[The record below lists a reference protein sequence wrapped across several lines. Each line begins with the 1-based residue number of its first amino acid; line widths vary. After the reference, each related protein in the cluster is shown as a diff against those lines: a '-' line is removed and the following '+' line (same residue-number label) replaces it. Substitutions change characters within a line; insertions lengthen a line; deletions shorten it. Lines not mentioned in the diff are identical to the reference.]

1 MEENVS
7 DGRILGGSVANS
19 AVYNDDFDF
28 NIGKANI
35 LREGND
41 IAIIACG
48 TMVYNALRASD
59 LLKDGKLE
67 ASVIDMHTIKPIDT
81 ETIEKISTS
90 HNLIVTVEEH
100 STIGG
105 LGSAVSEY
113 LSTMNHKPPLLV
125 LGIYDECFH
134 YRRMQVSARKKT
146 IVAKPNNK
154 YHFEDILFNLN
165 V

>member
-125 LGIYDECFH
+125 LGIPDE
-134 YRRMQVSARKKT
+134 YGTAGEYKSLLEKRQLLPGQITENIMNRYYS
-146 IVAKPNNK
+146 
-154 YHFEDILFNLN
+154 L
-165 V
+165 